1 MNHLE
6 AVNQI
11 SEYLE
16 KRLGPAGSAEMEA
29 HLATCAECRT
39 MVEDVRQVIELC
51 QAAEPLQP
59 SPWLISRI
67 VQATI
72 GQRKPSWAD
81 RLRDSI
87 RLLLQPRVVYG
98 ISMAVFSI
106 TFILHVANINI
117 RSLTLRD
124 LNPGTW
130 AYRANSKG
138 HLLVARA
145 EKYYYDLRVVYE
157 IQNRLRE
164 LRSDQD
170 EQGPK
175 TRKKGAPAGG
185 AQGRS
190 RQSSM
195 ELAAMPGIIRFSPHV
210 GVSGLLN
217 AGSKRSQSQ

>member
-16 KRLGPAGSAEMEA
+16 KRLGPATRAEMES
-29 HLATCAECRT
+29 HLATCPECRE
-39 MVEDVRQVIELC
+39 MVEDVRQVMERC
-51 QAAEPLQP
+51 HMAEPLQP

-67 VQATI
+67 IHATT

-81 RLRDSI
+81 RLRDSV
-87 RLLLQPRVVYG
+87 RPLLQPRVAYG

-106 TFILHVANINI
+106 SFILHAANVNI

-164 LRSDQD
+164 LRNDQD
-170 EQGPK
+170 EQRP
-175 TRKKGAPAGG
+175 RMQKKDSPGG

-190 RQSSM
+190 
-195 ELAAMPGIIRFSPHV
+195 
-210 GVSGLLN
+210 
-217 AGSKRSQSQ
+217 